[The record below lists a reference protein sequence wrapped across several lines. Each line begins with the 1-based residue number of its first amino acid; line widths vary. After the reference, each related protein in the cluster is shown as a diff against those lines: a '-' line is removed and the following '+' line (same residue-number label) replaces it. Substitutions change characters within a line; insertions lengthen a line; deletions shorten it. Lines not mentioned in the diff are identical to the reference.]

1 MPHPQGQG
9 STATGA
15 RPACTKILLTPRKS
29 PARCSPHGMIGC
41 QFPYGGP
48 CVTLKMLSQCTRCF
62 VERLIERHQHR
73 IISGGP
79 DLPAE
84 FNSHCVLESR
94 RQWRSQG
101 VRADVHAFNM
111 LVSSFSRPPGDHE
124 ASGQPSLHSES
135 DWASGHPWQR

>member
-1 MPHPQGQG
+1 M
-9 STATGA
+9 
-15 RPACTKILLTPRKS
+15 K
-29 PARCSPHGMIGC
+29 
-41 QFPYGGP
+41 
-48 CVTLKMLSQCTRCF
+48 LKMLSQCMRCF

-73 IISGGP
+73 IQSGGP
-79 DLPAE
+79 DLPAK

-94 RQWRSQG
+94 RLWRSQG

-111 LVSSFSRPPGDHE
+111 LVSSVSRPPGDHE